1 MSVVQS
7 SMSPAGGRPIL
18 TQSDLQSHQ
27 VGTGGQDIIWAPLYD
42 HNAWPSTGV
51 GSGGLLFFSTQKGQ
65 GSTSAPGGG
74 TGNKTLFD
82 TNLTLGGQLG
92 MGNDF
97 YTIGVEMPVYPG
109 VTSSTATPFGIYPG
123 IGGQAPA
130 NTGFFVND
138 LWNIVTQGYVTF
150 AVGTDR
156 NFVTDGP
163 IINFPPTV
171 GLDVAAALAE
181 IGPSS
186 TSTGVGNAIVYAR
199 VAGEPYTIVPVYL
212 QATQQFTFL
221 LTTAATIA
229 LPSGIAAR
237 IGARLRGYLIRQVT

>member
-1 MSVVQS
+1 MSMQ
-7 SMSPAGGRPIL
+7 SPAGGRPIL
-18 TQSDLQSHQ
+18 AQADLQAHQ

-42 HNAWPSTGV
+42 SNAWPSAGV
-51 GSGGLLFFSTQKGQ
+51 GSGGLLFFSAQKGQ
-65 GSTSAPGGG
+65 GTTSAPGGG
-74 TGNKTLFD
+74 TGVKTIFD

-97 YTIGVEMPVYPG
+97 YVIGVELPIWPG
-109 VTSSTATPFGIYPG
+109 VTNSTTTPFGLYPG

-138 LWNIVTQGYVTF
+138 LWNIAAQGFVTF

-156 NFVTDGP
+156 NFVQDGP

-171 GLDVAAALAE
+171 GLDIACALAE

-186 TSTGVGNAIVYAR
+186 TSTGVGNAIVYGR
-199 VAGEPYTIVPVYL
+199 TAGEPYTIVPVYL
-212 QATQQFTFL
+212 QATQQFTFVV
-221 LTTAATIA
+221 TTAATLA

-237 IGARLRGYLIRQVT
+237 IQARLRGYLIRQVT

>member
-1 MSVVQS
+1 MS
-7 SMSPAGGRPIL
+7 SMQSPAGGRPIL
-18 TQSDLQSHQ
+18 TQTDLQNHQ
-27 VGTGGQDIIWAPLYD
+27 VGTGGQDIIWAPLQD
-42 HNAWPSTGV
+42 HNAWPSAGV

-65 GSTSAPGGG
+65 GTSSAPGAGAVA
-74 TGNKTLFD
+74 KTIFD
-82 TNLTLGGQLG
+82 TNMVLGGQLG

-109 VTSSTATPFGIYPG
+109 VTNSTTTPFGLYPG
-123 IGGQAPA
+123 IGGQVPA

-138 LWNIVTQGYVTF
+138 LWNILMQGYVVF

-156 NFVTDGP
+156 NFVQDGP
-163 IINFPPTV
+163 LVNFPPTV
-171 GLDVAAALAE
+171 GLDIACALAE

-186 TSTGVGNAIVYAR
+186 TSTGVGNAIVYGR
-199 VAGEPYTIVPVYL
+199 GAGEPYTIVPVYL
-212 QATQQFTFL
+212 KATQQFTFS

-229 LPSGIAAR
+229 LPSSISAR